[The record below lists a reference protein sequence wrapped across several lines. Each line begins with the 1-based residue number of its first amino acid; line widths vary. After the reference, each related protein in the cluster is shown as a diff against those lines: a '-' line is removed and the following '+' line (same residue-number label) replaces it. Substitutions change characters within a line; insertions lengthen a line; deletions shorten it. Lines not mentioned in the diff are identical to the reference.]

1 MTLNEIG
8 WLIVVGAVV
17 LAAAATRFDVSPWRI
32 FGLASIAT
40 LVTAVLAAHV
50 TGEAC
55 GFSARTGA
63 DDRLFEV
70 MIVSSLTLYAASAL
84 AGVVDG
90 IRLGR
95 RGDSERAI
103 SRAVGVPIVS
113 VMGVGIVF
121 FAFLYAIGPCLG

>member
-1 MTLNEIG
+1 MTLHEVV

-17 LAAAATRFDVSPWRI
+17 LATCATRFDVSPWRV

-63 DDRLFEV
+63 DDRLFQI
-70 MIVSSLTLYAASAL
+70 MIVSSLTLYAAASL

-90 IRLGR
+90 VRLGK
-95 RGDSERAI
+95 RGDGERAI
-103 SRAVGVPIVS
+103 SRAVGIPIVS
-113 VMGVGIVF
+113 VMGVGAVF